1 MIRILILFV
10 SFSAFAFVNAP
21 KAEAQISVSFQA
33 FYDDMSPYG
42 DWVYHSRYG
51 YVWTPRVSN
60 NFRPYSTNGHWV
72 YTRRGWTWVSN
83 YRWGWAAFHYG
94 RWFRDR
100 YYGWVWVPDTEWAPA
115 WVTWRSSQGY
125 FGWAPIGPGISIEI
139 AFGNNYNLPYDDWRF
154 VREGDFGRNDLD
166 NYYVPSNNYTTIINN
181 STVINNIQID
191 NSQHISYNAGPNLGE
206 VERRSH
212 KTFSPVEIRE
222 SSKPEENL
230 GKNELSIYKPQV
242 RKEADGGRKPAPT
255 KVATWKDSKTDGQPD
270 RKPQPNVDR
279 NPPVKEPRKEPVQPV
294 REPRKDPVQPVREPR
309 KDPVQPVKE
318 PRKDPVQPVREPRKD
333 PVQPVK
339 EPRKDPVQPVKE
351 PRKDPVQPVREPR
364 KDPVQPV
371 KEPRKDPVQ
380 PAPPVREQKKDV
392 PPPVKKD
399 NPPPVK
405 KDNPPRKK

>member
-1 MIRILILFV
+1 MKKLFIRILILFV
-10 SFSAFAFVNAP
+10 AISAFSYVKAP
-21 KAEAQISVSFQA
+21 KAEAQRSVSYQT
-33 FYDDMSPYG
+33 FYDDLSPYG
-42 DWVYHSRYG
+42 DWVYHNNYG
-51 YVWTPRVSN
+51 YVWSPRVSG

-72 YTRRGWTWVSN
+72 YTRHGWTWVSK

-100 YYGWVWVPDTEWAPA
+100 YYGWVWVPDTQWAPA

-125 FGWAPIGPGISIEI
+125 FGWAPVGPGISIEI
-139 AFGNNYNLPYDDWRF
+139 AFGNNYNVPYDDWRF

-166 NYYVPSNNYTTIINN
+166 NYYVPSTNYTTIINN
-181 STVINNIQID
+181 STIINNIQID
-191 NSQHISYNAGPNLGE
+191 NSQHIQYNAGPALGE

-212 KTFSPVEIRE
+212 RTFTPVTIRE

-230 GKNELSIYKPQV
+230 GNNELRIYKPEV
-242 RKEADGGRKPAPT
+242 KKEGDGGRKPAPT
-255 KVATWKDSKTDGQPD
+255 KVATWKDSKTDVQPD
-270 RKPQPNVDR
+270 RKPAPNVER
-279 NPPVKEPRKEPVQPV
+279 NPPVKETRKEPVKPVRETRKDPVQPV

-318 PRKDPVQPVREPRKD
+318 PRKDPVQPV
-333 PVQPVK
+333 K
-339 EPRKDPVQPVKE
+339 EPRKEPVQPVKE

-371 KEPRKDPVQ
+371 RQPKKDPIQ
-380 PAPPVREQKKDV
+380 PAPPVKEQKKDI
-392 PPPVKKD
+392 PPP
-399 NPPPVK
+399 K